1 MKIHPDISKSALLI
15 FVVALFLV
23 PDVSHGISNPEY
35 VRDYFDHDDEP
46 LAAGQLDMIDNAHTR
61 KAIRWIREGR
71 YRDAIADLHFVLIRW
86 PNHPKALMI
95 LMSVSSLSG
104 SPMLP
109 RAYFEKALSLYPQHA
124 ITHAQYGKFLV
135 EVGETDAGITKLKYA
150 VEKDPSLT
158 AGYVWL
164 AEAYAKKGD
173 RVRAGEAAKR
183 AKELGYRG
191 DLSEELGPSA
201 SRP

>member
-1 MKIHPDISKSALLI
+1 MFIVGLLI
-15 FVVALFLV
+15 
-23 PDVSHGISNPEY
+23 PDASRGISNPEY

-46 LAAGQLDMIDNAHTR
+46 MAAGQLDMIDNAHTR

-95 LMSVSSLSG
+95 LTSVSALSG

-109 RAYFEKALSLYPQHA
+109 KAYFEKALSLYPQHA

-135 EVGETDAGITKLKYA
+135 EVGEIDAGIAKLKYA
-150 VEKDPSLT
+150 VEKDSSLT

-183 AKELGYRG
+183 AKELGYSG
-191 DLSEELGPSA
+191 DLSEELGTTA
-201 SRP
+201 SRQ